1 MNLDDTQKNKVT
13 AWINEGSKLAEIQ
26 KRLGTEFGLNLTYME
41 VRMLVDDLKVMP
53 KDPPPPP
60 APPKLPE
67 VVKAPESAGVAAGKP
82 GLTPLA
88 PGEPAGAAGAAG
100 AATNVSVVVD
110 AAARPGTMVSGTV
123 RFSDGQTGTWYMD
136 QMGRLGVAPSQQG
149 YKPSGPDVQAF
160 QDALERELT
169 KLGL

>member
-1 MNLDDTQKNKVT
+1 MNLDDTQKKKVT
-13 AWINEGSKLAEIQ
+13 AWINEGLKLADIQ
-26 KRLGTEFGLNLTYME
+26 KRIGTEFGLNLTYME

-60 APPKLPE
+60 APPKPPE
-67 VVKAPESAGVAAGKP
+67 AVKAPESAGVAAGKP

-88 PGEPAGAAGAAG
+88 AGAPAGPAGAAA
-100 AATNVSVVVD
+100 NVSVVVD

-136 QMGRLGVAPSQQG
+136 QMGRLGVAPNQQG

-160 QDALERELT
+160 QDALERELS

>member
-1 MNLDDTQKNKVT
+1 MNLDDTQKKKVT
-13 AWINEGSKLAEIQ
+13 AWINEGLKLADIQ
-26 KRLGTEFGLNLTYME
+26 KRLGTDFGLNLTYME

-60 APPKLPE
+60 APPKPPE
-67 VVKAPESAGVAAGKP
+67 AVMAPESAGVPAGKP
-82 GLTPLA
+82 GATPLA
-88 PGEPAGAAGAAG
+88 PVGPAGAAS
-100 AATNVSVVVD
+100 NVSVNVD
-110 AAARPGTMVSGTV
+110 AVARPGTMVSGTL

-149 YKPSGPDVQAF
+149 YKPSAPDVQAF
-160 QDALERELT
+160 QDALERELH